1 MLKPIY
7 YVGNVKVLVTA
18 CSLFYF
24 CALVVT
30 CTSLS
35 LDRLKLWSSLK
46 VPLIDD
52 RPLEDKKENNLKKE
66 KKSLKTQGANPINY
80 YATYATGTGSL
91 TLECNDGRTCSGWY
105 NERCE

>member
-1 MLKPIY
+1 M
-7 YVGNVKVLVTA
+7 
-18 CSLFYF
+18 
-24 CALVVT
+24 VVT

-52 RPLEDKKENNLKKE
+52 RPLEDNKREQFKKREKEPENTGCK
-66 KKSLKTQGANPINY
+66 NPINY

-91 TLECNDGRTCSGWY
+91 TLSSATMEGHVLNGTAKDVNQENYLQCSNKGRGKY
-105 NERCE
+105 

>member
-7 YVGNVKVLVTA
+7 YVDKVKVLVIA

-52 RPLEDKKENNLKKE
+52 RPLEDNKREQFKEREKE
-66 KKSLKTQGANPINY
+66 PENTGCKNPINY
-80 YATYATGTGSL
+80 
-91 TLECNDGRTCSGWY
+91 
-105 NERCE
+105 

>member
-7 YVGNVKVLVTA
+7 YVKNVKVLVIA

-52 RPLEDKKENNLKKE
+52 RPLEDNKRKQFKKREKEPENKGCK
-66 KKSLKTQGANPINY
+66 NPINY
-80 YATYATGTGSL
+80 
-91 TLECNDGRTCSGWY
+91 
-105 NERCE
+105 

>member
-1 MLKPIY
+1 MLK
-7 YVGNVKVLVTA
+7 NVKVLIIA
-18 CSLFYF
+18 CSLLYF

-52 RPLEDKKENNLKKE
+52 RPLEDNKRKQLKEREKE
-66 KKSLKTQGANPINY
+66 PENTGCKNSINY
-80 YATYATGTGSL
+80 
-91 TLECNDGRTCSGWY
+91 
-105 NERCE
+105 